1 MRIRGFDQ
9 VSAKAP
15 EIITDTMKPKF
26 WTMIIRLISK
36 RDKPMLRAA
45 APIKVAATHKSSIDT

>member
-1 MRIRGFDQ
+1 
-9 VSAKAP
+9 
-15 EIITDTMKPKF
+15 MKPKF